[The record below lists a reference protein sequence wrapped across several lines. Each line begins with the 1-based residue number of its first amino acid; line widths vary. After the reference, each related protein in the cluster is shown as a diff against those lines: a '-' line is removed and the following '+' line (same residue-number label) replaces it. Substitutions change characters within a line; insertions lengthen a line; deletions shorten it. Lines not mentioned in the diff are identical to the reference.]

1 MVEPIKAAKPEPKT
15 VAKPEPKKD
24 VPQLHSRTPTQG
36 AQVVDSSARVQ
47 TNSTAAIPFGGLAT
61 GGGGMGAARTDTSN
75 FCCPEYL
82 TTMQRLVYA
91 NWKPNQGQAGTNV
104 VKFVVHRDGS
114 ISDITVE
121 TGAGQFLDLASQRA
135 LEQTQRLPPLP
146 QAYSGDRL
154 TVFLDFEYR

>member
-1 MVEPIKAAKPEPKT
+1 MDAVTEVLIDRSHQADRLSQMVIVSL
-15 VAKPEPKKD
+15 VA
-24 VPQLHSRTPTQG
+24 H
-36 AQVVDSSARVQ
+36 
-47 TNSTAAIPFGGLAT
+47 AIL
-61 GGGGMGAARTDTSN
+61 GAARTDASN

-104 VKFVVHRDGS
+104 VKFVVHRDGG

-146 QAYSGDRL
+146 QAY
-154 TVFLDFEYR
+154 